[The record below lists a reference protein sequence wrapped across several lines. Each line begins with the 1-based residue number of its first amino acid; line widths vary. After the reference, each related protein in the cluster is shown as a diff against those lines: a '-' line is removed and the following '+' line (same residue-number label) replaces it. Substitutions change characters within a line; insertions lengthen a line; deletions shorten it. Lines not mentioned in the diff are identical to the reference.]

1 MNILKEYHVTEAT
14 SLQMSEV
21 NGKYYVYW
29 YNSHKGQITPI
40 SRDRR
45 YKTGPG
51 WRTAPLTSKGIKFVA
66 MRRSKVNA
74 CSRFYTITQSYKNN
88 TQFDRDHS
96 SERHL
101 ST

>member
-14 SLQMSEV
+14 SLQMAEV
-21 NGKYYVYW
+21 DGKHYVYW
-29 YNSHKGQITPI
+29 YNSHKGQITTI
-40 SRDRR
+40 SRDKRD
-45 YKTGPG
+45 KTDTG

-66 MRRSKVNA
+66 MQRSKVNA
-74 CSRFYTITQSYKNN
+74 CSRFYKISQPYKNN